1 MKWMPVMLLHR
12 KKKEK
17 KYAHNPAQPISRFEK
32 MQQRQRFEKNT
43 RLRLFFTMTC
53 FLAAF
58 GVVSAKLITYGN
70 TEASM
75 ESAPPQ
81 RANMAARPDII
92 DRNGVLLATDIK
104 TYSLFAE
111 PRRIIDADEVI
122 ELLTTVLPDLDWRTS
137 YNRLRRKNGFAWLAR
152 GLTPMQKTQ
161 IMALGIPG
169 IGFQIEPQRFYPSGS
184 LAAHILGL
192 VNIDNQGIAGI
203 EKYIDQAGLSDLR
216 EAGLNAPQ
224 NLEPVRLALDIR
236 VQAMVH
242 EELHKGMERY
252 QAIASGAVVLNI
264 KTGEVVAMVS
274 LPDFDPNKP
283 AQALD
288 KDKLNRMSAGTF
300 EMGSTIKSFT
310 TAMALDSGLFHLDTM
325 IDASKPLRFGGQTI
339 RDYRG
344 KYRPL
349 SVREVFIYSSN
360 IGSAREAD
368 AIGIDGHREFLA
380 RLGLLDRLQT
390 QLPEVAQPVE
400 PQSWKKV
407 HSATIAFGHGMMTT
421 PLQTASGVG
430 ALMNGGKLIP
440 PSFLPRSQ
448 EKAIEQAHQVIKPQ
462 TSQLMRYLYRLNAEI
477 GSGRRAAVKGYRV
490 GGKTGTAEK
499 VVNGRYSSQKRFNAF
514 IASFPMDDPTYV
526 VLTIID
532 EPKPEE
538 GLTTATAGLNAA
550 PITANIIRRSATFLG
565 VEPDFVA
572 ERASV
577 AALN

>member
-1 MKWMPVMLLHR
+1 MKFTFMMVWRR
-12 KKKEK
+12 KNKKHS
-17 KYAHNPAQPISRFEK
+17 HNSAPASRFEQI
-32 MQQRQRFEKNT
+32 QQRQRFERNT
-43 RLRLFFTMTC
+43 RLRLFFTMGC
-53 FLAAF
+53 FFAAF
-58 GVVSAKLITYGN
+58 CVISARLVAYGN
-70 TEASM
+70 IEATL
-75 ESAPPQ
+75 EATAPP
-81 RANMAARPDII
+81 RAIMAARPDII

-122 ELLTTVLPDLDWRTS
+122 ELLTTILPDLDWQTS

-152 GLTPMQKTQ
+152 GLTPMQKAK

-169 IGFQIEPQRFYPSGS
+169 VGFRTETRRFYPSGS
-184 LAAHILGL
+184 LTSHILGL
-192 VNIDNQGIAGI
+192 VNTDNQGIAGL
-203 EKYIDQAGLSDLR
+203 EKYIDAAGLSDLR

-224 NLEPVRLALDIR
+224 NLEPVRLALDVR
-236 VQAMVH
+236 VQAMVR
-242 EELHKGMERY
+242 EELQAGMARY

-283 AQALD
+283 IQAQD
-288 KDKLNRMSAGTF
+288 KDRLNRMSAGTF

-310 TAMALDSGLFHLDTM
+310 TAMALDSGLFNLDTM

-349 SVREVFIYSSN
+349 SLREVFIYSSN
-360 IGSAREAD
+360 IGSAKEAD
-368 AIGIDGHREFLA
+368 AVGIEGHREFLA

-400 PQSWKKV
+400 PRPWKKV

-421 PLQTASGVG
+421 PLQTASGVA
-430 ALMNGGKLIP
+430 ALMNGGYWMSP
-440 PSFLPRSQ
+440 TFLPRSQ
-448 EKAIEQAHQVIKPQ
+448 RQAMEEARQVIKPQ

-477 GSGRRAAVKGYRV
+477 GSGRRASVKGYRV

-499 VVNGRYSSQKRFNAF
+499 VVNGRYSSEKRFNAF

-538 GLTTATAGLNAA
+538 GSRTATAGLNAA
-550 PITANIIRRSATFLG
+550 PMTANIIRRTAALLG
-565 VEPDFVA
+565 IEPDFDA
-572 ERASV
+572 ESV
-577 AALN
+577 SAMTQ